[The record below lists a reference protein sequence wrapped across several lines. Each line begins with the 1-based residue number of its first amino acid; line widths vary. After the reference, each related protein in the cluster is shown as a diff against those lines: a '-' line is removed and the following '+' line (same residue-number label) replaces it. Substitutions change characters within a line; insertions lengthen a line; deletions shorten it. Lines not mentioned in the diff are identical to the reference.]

1 MLITLIGT
9 GTGVPSPFR
18 NAPCILMRFANKSAI
33 FDSGPGSLKNL
44 LRFGINH
51 LNLDFIFYTHLHLDH
66 ISELSSILFAAKIPP
81 EIRDE
86 VIEFRKEIA
95 KLNKEKKLLYRKLSQ
110 ASQNYLKKEQ
120 QYKKKLPLNRKSLIN
135 IDDPS
140 KKEQK
145 PNSKK
150 K

>member
-1 MLITLIGT
+1 MNNIKNVTACLLLIL
-9 GTGVPSPFR
+9 
-18 NAPCILMRFANKSAI
+18 LANTATAEEKKNTKPQAQLR
-33 FDSGPGSLKNL
+33 GPAEFQKV
-44 LRFGINH
+44 I
-51 LNLDFIFYTHLHLDH
+51 DDYK
-66 ISELSSILFAAKIPP
+66 AYVAKIPP

>member
-1 MLITLIGT
+1 M
-9 GTGVPSPFR
+9 
-18 NAPCILMRFANKSAI
+18 NKI
-33 FDSGPGSLKNL
+33 KNVTVCL
-44 LRFGINH
+44 L
-51 LNLDFIFYTHLHLDH
+51 L
-66 ISELSSILFAAKIPP
+66 ILFASAATAAEKKNAKPQAQLRGPAEFQKVIDDYKAYVATIPP

-95 KLNKEKKLLYRKLSQ
+95 RLNKEKKLLYRKLSQ

-135 IDDPS
+135 IDDP
-140 KKEQK
+140 KKKTQK
-145 PNSKK
+145 SNSKK

>member
-1 MLITLIGT
+1 MVMKGKRVFKHKSRTLFI
-9 GTGVPSPFR
+9 
-18 NAPCILMRFANKSAI
+18 I
-33 FDSGPGSLKNL
+33 FCCFL
-44 LRFGINH
+44 L
-51 LNLDFIFYTHLHLDH
+51 L
-66 ISELSSILFAAKIPP
+66 ILFASATAAEKKNTKPKAQLRGPAEFQKVIDDYKAYVATIPP

-95 KLNKEKKLLYRKLSQ
+95 RLNKEKKMLYRKLSQ
-110 ASQNYLKKEQ
+110 ARQNYLKKEQ

-135 IDDPS
+135 IDDP
-140 KKEQK
+140 KKKAQQ